1 MMSVDQVPGQGLPWL
16 SGTLCRAAEFIPA
29 PWLCSEER
37 NPLAQKDFQVI
48 AHYHV
53 QPEHR
58 ATVLEL
64 LARLRAA
71 SREEPANLS
80 YDYFQNV
87 DDSAHLVILER
98 YTDAEGFAAHRESEH
113 FRVLGI
119 DGIIPRLD
127 RRQVDT
133 YPVVTG

>member
-1 MMSVDQVPGQGLPWL
+1 MAVRHALPRRRIHPVPEGVVR
-16 SGTLCRAAEFIPA
+16 SK
-29 PWLCSEER
+29 ER
-37 NPLAQKDFQVI
+37 NPLAQSYFQVI

-53 QPEHR
+53 QPEHL
-58 ATVLEL
+58 AAVLEL

-87 DDSAHLVILER
+87 DDPAHVVILER
-98 YTDAEGFAAHRESEH
+98 YIDAEGFAAHREYEH
-113 FRVLGI
+113 FRTLGI

-127 RRQVDT
+127 RRQVDA
-133 YPVVTG
+133 YPVVAD